1 MYTHTEIATT
11 SVNNKKLTNCNK
23 QANKLSERAKEVSPA
38 GRAKSTESEQREQNK
53 SIQRMKMRCAWN
65 NRTEK
70 KCATTTQRWKREGE
84 GERKPFT
91 WKTHREREWERDGD
105 KFFKKGLMKEREET
119 CFGRN
124 YLRSNLKTLNQFV
137 FEFRT
142 VYKLEHGGVNKKKL
156 SKNIYWK
163 DRKAQRKGYFLYE
176 SKYLNN
182 VKLFIE
188 N

>member
-53 SIQRMKMRCAWN
+53 SIQRMMMRCAWN

-142 VYKLEHGGVNKKKL
+142 VYKLEHGGVNKK
-156 SKNIYWK
+156 N
-163 DRKAQRKGYFLYE
+163 
-176 SKYLNN
+176 
-182 VKLFIE
+182 
-188 N
+188 

>member
-1 MYTHTEIATT
+1 
-11 SVNNKKLTNCNK
+11 
-23 QANKLSERAKEVSPA
+23 
-38 GRAKSTESEQREQNK
+38 
-53 SIQRMKMRCAWN
+53 MR
-65 NRTEK
+65 
-70 KCATTTQRWKREGE
+70 
-84 GERKPFT
+84 
-91 WKTHREREWERDGD
+91 
-105 KFFKKGLMKEREET
+105 KGEET

-142 VYKLEHGGVNKKKL
+142 VYKLEHGGVNKKKQ
-156 SKNIYWK
+156 KIFIEKIEKHRRK
-163 DRKAQRKGYFLYE
+163 DIFLYE